1 MQDRSQQAYI
11 DAELNVQ
18 LLAIPFRIQTKWHV
32 ITGTIS
38 SGKSTLIEQLANQ
51 GYQTVPEAARG
62 YIDQELAKG
71 RTIDEICGDPTALQR
86 GINDLWLS
94 YEQGF
99 RAAEV
104 LFLDCAFPDA
114 LAFSRVNGLD
124 PNEYL
129 AGCFTYRYASVF
141 ILEALPLHQDGV
153 RYHDVAT
160 ADLIEA
166 WLLRDYTALAYQL
179 VRVPVMPVE
188 ERAAFIL
195 DRLSEQGL
203 I

>member
-11 DAELNVQ
+11 AAELDAQ
-18 LLAIPFRIQTKWHV
+18 LLATPFRIQTKWHV

-38 SGKSTLIEQLANQ
+38 SGKSTLIEQLAAQ

-71 RTIDEICGDPTALQR
+71 RTIDEIRGDTTALQR
-86 GINDLWLS
+86 GINNMWLS
-94 YEQGF
+94 YEQGY
-99 RAAEV
+99 RADDM
-104 LFLDCAFPDA
+104 LFLDRAFPDA

-141 ILEALPLHQDGV
+141 ILEALPLHLDGV
-153 RYHDVAT
+153 RYHDVPT
-160 ADLIEA
+160 AELIDA
-166 WLLRDYTALAYQL
+166 WLVRDYTALGYQL
-179 VRVPVMPVE
+179 VRVPVMPVD

-195 DRLSEQGL
+195 ERLTEQGL
-203 I
+203 L

>member
-1 MQDRSQQAYI
+1 MEDNSKQAYI
-11 DAELNVQ
+11 DAELDAQ
-18 LLAIPFRIQTKWHV
+18 LLTTPFRIQTSWHV

-38 SGKSTLIEQLANQ
+38 SGKTTLIEQLAAR
-51 GYQTVPEAARG
+51 GYQTVPEAARI
-62 YIDQELAKG
+62 YIDQELVKG
-71 RTIDEICGDPTALQR
+71 RTINEIRGDLTALQR
-86 GINDLWLS
+86 GINNLWLS
-94 YEQGF
+94 YEQDY
-99 RAAEV
+99 RADEV
-104 LFLDCAFPDA
+104 LFLDRAFPDA

-141 ILEALPLHQDGV
+141 ILEALPLHRDGV
-153 RYHDVAT
+153 RYHDVPT
-160 ADLIEA
+160 ADLIDE
-166 WLLRDYTALAYQL
+166 WLVRDYTALGYQL

-195 DRLSEQGL
+195 ERLFEQGL